1 MSQVTHQQ
9 GKQQVLTRVAQSRVA
24 MLESTSRAC
33 RGAEGMAR
41 SLPINRAAL
50 QGGAVLGGVL
60 LGAGVLRKLLKKAPA
75 QKKATL
81 KLPAPSVPPS
91 VPVGGGLLK
100 YIIVQIVSLVLVPWL
115 RNVVKVDV
123 RVPSR
128 LDYWR
133 PSRVF
138 FRLVGL
144 EK

>member
-1 MSQVTHQQ
+1 
-9 GKQQVLTRVAQSRVA
+9 
-24 MLESTSRAC
+24 
-33 RGAEGMAR
+33 MAR

-75 QKKATL
+75 QKKAMP

-115 RNVVKVDV
+115 RNVAKVDV